1 MQPFESDIHNPL
13 PEIPGNSRNSVL
25 IYLRAKLKTLLYI
38 KNKGLF
44 FAAPNS
50 MFPRFLIEE
59 IMQFLPILAS
69 ISTQGISATG
79 IVSGIGV
86 ISIAAF
92 GRLLSHACLIQA
104 FLSFFIAG
112 QMGES
117 SFTAG
122 VKHACVLLL
131 ITLVPP
137 RPQKGAGLA
146 QGGRGPFNKT
156 RN

>member
-1 MQPFESDIHNPL
+1 
-13 PEIPGNSRNSVL
+13 
-25 IYLRAKLKTLLYI
+25 
-38 KNKGLF
+38 
-44 FAAPNS
+44 
-50 MFPRFLIEE
+50 
-59 IMQFLPILAS
+59 MQFLPILAS
-69 ISTQGISATG
+69 IATQGISATG

-137 RPQKGAGLA
+137 PPPKGGRAGARGAGA
-146 QGGRGPFNKT
+146 VQ
-156 RN
+156 